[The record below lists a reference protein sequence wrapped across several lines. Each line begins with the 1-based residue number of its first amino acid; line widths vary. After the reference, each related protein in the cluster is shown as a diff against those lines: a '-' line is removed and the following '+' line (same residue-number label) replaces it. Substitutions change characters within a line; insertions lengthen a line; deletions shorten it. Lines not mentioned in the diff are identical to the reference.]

1 MSPVSMKTLY
11 RALCLPMLLSVAALV
26 SGCSTADSDHFWGL
40 DAQPGYNG
48 PSDYYRNGR
57 TPAPYQTPAA
67 DPWYAQQNA
76 AREANMKA
84 VREQQYKNEM
94 QNYQNGYRST
104 LPNY

>member
-1 MSPVSMKTLY
+1 MNTPE
-11 RALCLPMLLSVAALV
+11 RALCLSLLVSAAALV
-26 SGCSTADSDHFWGL
+26 SGCSEADTDHFWGL
-40 DAQPGYNG
+40 DTQPGYNG
-48 PSDYYRNGR
+48 PSENR
-57 TPAPYQTPAA
+57 TPTQYQAPAA
-67 DPWYAQQNA
+67 DNFYQQQNA

>member
-1 MSPVSMKTLY
+1 MKTLH
-11 RALCLPMLLSVAALV
+11 RALCLSLLISAAALF
-26 SGCSTADSDHFWGL
+26 SGCSAADSDHFWGL
-40 DAQPGYNG
+40 DAQPGYSG

-57 TPAPYQTPAA
+57 TPAPYQAPAA
-67 DPWYAQQNA
+67 DNFYAQQNA

-84 VREQQYKNEM
+84 VRDQQYKNEM

>member
-1 MSPVSMKTLY
+1 MKTPY
-11 RALCLPMLLSVAALV
+11 RALCLAMLLSTAPVLT
-26 SGCSTADSDHFWGL
+26 SCSTADADHFWGR
-40 DAQPGYNG
+40 DAQPGYTG

-57 TPAPYQTPAA
+57 TPVPYQAPAP
-67 DPWYAQQNA
+67 DPFYAQQNA

-94 QNYQNGYRST
+94 QNYKNGYRST